1 VKWALGKSLDEK
13 NAGSEKSLKNHAFLD
28 RQQSGDDPGPLYSES
43 CISKAEYLFQKVRQN
58 YKQAI
63 STVRQYVHLAF
74 WQRTCSFRVEGSL
87 TLGSTEWMNATKGIG
102 VNCVLL
108 WRTRPTP

>member
-63 STVRQYVHLAF
+63 STVRQYVHLRFGKGLAPSA
-74 WQRTCSFRVEGSL
+74 WKVLSL
-87 TLGSTEWMNATKGIG
+87 LEAQNG
-102 VNCVLL
+102 
-108 WRTRPTP
+108 